1 MADLITLEEHHR
13 LLENGWRF
21 RFTAEEPRVSEMKE
35 FYEDMGL
42 ETLVRTGIVDDG
54 ADCKCC
60 FNAEGFQD
68 RFKTVYTRGIK
79 DNFNRFDEEM
89 Y

>member
-1 MADLITLEEHHR
+1 MADLITLEEHNR
-13 LLENGWRF
+13 LLEDGWRF
-21 RFTAEEPRVSEMKE
+21 RFSAQEPRVTEMKE

-42 ETLVRTGIVDDG
+42 ETLIRTGVVDDG

-60 FNAEGFQD
+60 FAAEGFQQLY
-68 RFKTVYTRGIK
+68 KTVYTRGIK